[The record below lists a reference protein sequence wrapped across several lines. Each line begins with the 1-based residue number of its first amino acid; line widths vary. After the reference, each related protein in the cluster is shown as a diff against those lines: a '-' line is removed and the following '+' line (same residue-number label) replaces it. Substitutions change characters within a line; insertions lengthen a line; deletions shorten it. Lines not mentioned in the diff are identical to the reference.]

1 MSKILNMTIED
12 VAWTIHNFKDDILE
26 WENLDSSERFHN
38 EDKNPYYK
46 IANAALIVANKGFG
60 DCYDVNDFINYVKEG
75 YFTNYDG
82 IGYFIDKDGNELGAI
97 NCDDNWLHK
106 HIPTDAAFIMWYNK

>member
-1 MSKILNMTIED
+1 MNKILDMTIED

-26 WENLDSSERFHN
+26 WENLDIHGKINN

-60 DCYDVNDFINYVKEG
+60 DCYDINDFINQVKEKF
-75 YFTNYDG
+75 FTNYDG
-82 IGYFIDKDGNELGAI
+82 TGRFVDKDGNDLGTI
-97 NCDDNWLHK
+97 NCDANWLCK
-106 HIPTDAAFIMWYNK
+106 HIPDDAAFIMWYNK